1 MNFGILPINKINFYL
16 AKVNNLKTNR
26 NNIS

>member
-16 AKVNNLKTNR
+16 AKVYNPKTNY